1 MSFEGSIQCR
11 CLSMFGYSCVFNLL
25 KQVFCR
31 LPPLMALVL
40 VQLVY
45 ADFKPIDKLKF
56 SMSLVWRFSRDPADL
71 SF

>member
-45 ADFKPIDKLKF
+45 ADFKPIDNL
-56 SMSLVWRFSRDPADL
+56 
-71 SF
+71 